1 MPTDHDQHNDHHDPV
16 DDRSPE
22 ELRKMAYE
30 DRDID
35 MSQINKSVVAFF
47 AFTVVSIAASA
58 GFYLWAAGHIGPQPE
73 PPTRTLRLAPK
84 DAPYVQGNVTAKK
97 DIKVLRKEEN
107 ELISTYG
114 WVDKNKGVVR
124 LPIDQAMALV
134 LERGLP
140 VRPGAPTLEDARKNM
155 GSAVPA
161 PSSIDTTKT
170 GSPAEGVSEPQ

>member
-1 MPTDHDQHNDHHDPV
+1 MPTDHDHVNDHHDPI
-16 DDRSPE
+16 DDRSPD
-22 ELRKMAYE
+22 ELRKMTHE

-47 AFTVVSIAASA
+47 AFTIVSIALSA

-84 DAPYVQGNVTAKK
+84 DTPYVQGNVTAKK
-97 DIKVLRKEEN
+97 DIKILRKEEN

-114 WVDKNKGVVR
+114 WVDKSKGVVR
-124 LPIDQAMALV
+124 LPLDRAMALV

-140 VRPGAPTLEDARKNM
+140 VRAGAPTLEEARKDM
-155 GSAVPA
+155 GSEMPA
-161 PSSIDTTKT
+161 PGPIGTAQP
-170 GSPAEGVSEPQ
+170 GSTAEGVSEPQ